1 MPTTLIA
8 VSGMS
13 PAILTETVWALAHE
27 SPAIVPDDVVVIT
40 TSKGEADIQR
50 DLLSKQEAWHG
61 RSVWETLRAQI
72 FDLVQIP
79 APQSTSKLQLSVR
92 AIELPDPN
100 SGVRTP
106 AEDLRTKAHHDE
118 AANFIIQT
126 IAPYCDAEDQQ
137 VIASIAGGR
146 KTMGALLYAAM
157 SLLGKESDR
166 VTHVLVNEPFDS
178 VRGFF
183 YPDQPVQRLTARLH
197 GKEPFDVHADDARID
212 LADIPFVPLRNKF
225 TELNEPRRTFV
236 GMVESYSKAE
246 RPRMSGPPCVK
257 LDETSG
263 QMTVN
268 GRPIQLTGR
277 VLLLAAF
284 LLRRAKKQAPHFRNK
299 DDAKADLETFGCEW
313 KRNHPFH
320 QATSRISSGKLEV
333 DDIAKALADLRKL
346 LIKTGLAHTIPY
358 LAPERS
364 RIGFDIR
371 LAESGHDGR

>member
-1 MPTTLIA
+1 
-8 VSGMS
+8 
-13 PAILTETVWALAHE
+13 
-27 SPAIVPDDVVVIT
+27 
-40 TSKGEADIQR
+40 
-50 DLLSKQEAWHG
+50 
-61 RSVWETLRAQI
+61 
-72 FDLVQIP
+72 VQIP
-79 APQSTSKLQLSVR
+79 VSQRTSKLQLSVR
-92 AIELPDPN
+92 VIELPDAN

-106 AEDLRTKAHHDE
+106 AEDLRTKVHHDE

-197 GKEPFDVHADDARID
+197 GKEPFVVHAGDARID

-225 TELNEPRRTFV
+225 TELNEPRD
-236 GMVESYSKAE
+236 
-246 RPRMSGPPCVK
+246 SGPPSVE

-284 LLRRAKKQAPHFRNK
+284 LLRRAKKQDPHFRNK
-299 DDAKADLETFGCEW
+299 DDAKADLEAFGLEW
-313 KRNHPFH
+313 EKNHPYH
-320 QATSRISSGKLEV
+320 KATSRISSGKLEV
-333 DDIAKALADLRKL
+333 DDIAKALADLRKHL
-346 LIKTGLAHTIPY
+346 TKIGLAHTIPY

-364 RIGFDIR
+364 RIGFDVKFPD
-371 LAESGHDGR
+371 SNGRIS